1 MGYTR
6 EALAKMAAKLREM
19 PPAEKSKVDLNKQES
34 VKVLAGEINIL
45 QKKRYTIEQITESLK
60 GVGFD
65 ISTPTLKSYLQKV
78 RVKKNKMVTRRK
90 DVEGKSPAAAA
101 PQATAK
107 ASKEEAPKKTG
118 KDAFLKDDKTEY

>member
-6 EALAKMAAKLREM
+6 EALEKMAAKLREI

-34 VKVLAGEINIL
+34 VKFLVGEINSL
-45 QKKRYTIEQITESLK
+45 QKNGYTIEQITESLK

-78 RVKKNKMVTRRK
+78 RGKKNKVVTRRK
-90 DVEGKSPAAAA
+90 SVEGKPPAAAA
-101 PQATAK
+101 PQATAR
-107 ASKEEAPKKTG
+107 AAKEESPKKTG
-118 KDAFLKDDKTEY
+118 KDAFLREDKTEY